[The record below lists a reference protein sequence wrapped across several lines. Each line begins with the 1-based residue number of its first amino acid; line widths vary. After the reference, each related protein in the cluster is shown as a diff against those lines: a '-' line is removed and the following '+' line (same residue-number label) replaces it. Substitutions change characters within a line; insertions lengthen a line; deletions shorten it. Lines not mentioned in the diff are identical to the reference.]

1 VAWLLALNGDLLGKW
16 FPLEAPCL
24 VGRASLNHVVIDD
37 PRISRQHA
45 KIAAEEG
52 GYVVYD
58 LNSANGTFVD
68 DQPIK
73 RKRLEHGATVRF
85 GPYAFSFKESRERA
99 AASSS
104 PVGPFGGNLEVR
116 TLHGMQPPV
125 QILESLAVSGEQDGV
140 TSLTVLEESYRKL
153 STLHGF
159 MRSLSTTLET
169 DALVDRIIDNLL
181 ETFAASEV
189 GVYLYD
195 ERNDALRPLRARRHT
210 GDELL
215 PRPLSPPIFE
225 EVVRRGRAVLSAT
238 PIPPGADT
246 PPPAGITLHAP
257 MMNGNRLLGVLAVRD
272 TQRGDRFRQ
281 RDLDL
286 LAGLAAV
293 AALSLHNAQMQ
304 AERVRRGRISQ
315 DLMLAREIQKSF
327 LPRTLPTGKNV
338 ELAAEYRPVYT
349 IGGDVYDA
357 QWLDDRRLGVF
368 IGDVAGKGVAAALLM
383 ARVTSD
389 LRVATRATGSPAQI
403 LSSVNAAMLERE
415 QHEVFVTGVFLSLD
429 ARTGKVV
436 LANAGHCPPLLRRAG
451 GSIERVEESA
461 PAMGFFRETSFSE
474 CELSLE
480 PGDTL
485 ALYTDGIVEAKNAAG
500 EEFGDGRLAEALAA
514 PAEDARR
521 SVDQVLGALSAHT
534 GNADPNDDL
543 TIIVCRF
550 R

>member
-45 KIAAEEG
+45 KIAHEEG
-52 GYVVYD
+52 GYIVYD

-73 RKRLEHGATVRF
+73 RRRLEHGATLRF
-85 GPYAFSFKESRERA
+85 GPYAFSFKESRERTA
-99 AASSS
+99 TA
-104 PVGPFGGNLEVR
+104 PPGPFGGNLEVR

-140 TSLTVLEESYRKL
+140 TSLIVLEESYRKL

-159 MRSLSTTLET
+159 MRSLSSTLDN
-169 DALVDRIIDNLL
+169 DALVDRIIENLL
-181 ETFAASEV
+181 ETFTASEV
-189 GVYLYD
+189 GVYIFD
-195 ERNDALRPLRARRHT
+195 DKNDALRPMRARRHT
-210 GDELL
+210 GEEVL
-215 PRPLSPPIFE
+215 PKPLSPPIFE

-238 PIPPGADT
+238 PPPAGMDM

-257 MMNGNRLLGVLAVRD
+257 MMNGTRLLGVLAVRD
-272 TQRGDRFRQ
+272 TLRSDRFRQ

-293 AALSLHNAQMQ
+293 AALSLHNTQMQ
-304 AERVRRGRISQ
+304 ADRLRRGRISQ

-327 LPRTLPTGKNV
+327 LPRALPTTRNV
-338 ELAAEYRPVYT
+338 DLAAEYRPVYT

-368 IGDVAGKGVAAALLM
+368 VGDVAGKGVAAALLM

-389 LRVATRATGSPAQI
+389 LRVAIRAASGGPAAV
-403 LSSVNAAMLERE
+403 LASVNAAMLERE

-429 ARTGKVV
+429 VETGSVV
-436 LANAGHCPPLLRRAG
+436 LANAGHCPPLLRRRSG
-451 GSIERVEESA
+451 CVERIEESA
-461 PAMGFFRETSFSE
+461 PAMGFFRETTFGE
-474 CELSLE
+474 VHLRLE
-480 PGDTL
+480 AGDTI
-485 ALYTDGIVEAKNAAG
+485 ALYTDGIVEAQNGDG
-500 EEFGDGRLAEALAA
+500 EEFGDVRLTAAISASAL
-514 PAEDARR
+514 DARGH
-521 SVDQVLGALSAHT
+521 VDQVLAALSAHV
-534 GNADPNDDL
+534 GQADPKDDL
-543 TIIVCRF
+543 TAIVCRLL
-550 R
+550 